1 MRKSKVIPEE
11 SEQDDVSMRSIKTEK
26 QERGRGRGH
35 RRAVTPAPEDRVDYA
50 TSEDDD
56 QSVLG

>member
-1 MRKSKVIPEE
+1 
-11 SEQDDVSMRSIKTEK
+11 MRSIKTEK